1 MAYRRKY
8 RLADSSHSDV
18 DLRKYRKLIIDTVN
32 KTVGNKN
39 PRVFKEYFSTDPLTQ
54 SEAVLLGRALSKL
67 DELNVYGKT
76 ITTFR
81 LFDGKIYESE
91 SAKKPINHKKK
102 EHNNGNDSKKIS

>member
-8 RLADSSHSDV
+8 KLADSTHSDV
-18 DLRKYRKLIIDTVN
+18 DLRKYRKLIVDTVN

-54 SEAVLLGRALSKL
+54 NEAVSLGRALSKL
-67 DELNVYGKT
+67 DELNIYGKT

-91 SAKKPINHKKK
+91 KAEKPLKLKKTK
-102 EHNNGNDSKKIS
+102 E

>member
-8 RLADSSHSDV
+8 RLADSDHSDV
-18 DLRKYRKLIIDTVN
+18 DLRKYRKIIIDTVN
-32 KTVGNKN
+32 QTVGNKN

-91 SAKKPINHKKK
+91 SAEKPLK
-102 EHNNGNDSKKIS
+102 SKK